1 MSDLLL
7 RIQNDL
13 VDAMKKRDDLRLS
26 VLRMLKSAAQM
37 AQIEKGKDI
46 PLTDDEVL
54 VLVRRLIK
62 QRNEAAEMYRSGG
75 APDRAQTELD
85 EIKVLDSY
93 QPEQLPEEEIIRIV
107 AEISS
112 QVGASGPKDLGK
124 VMGKAMAEV
133 KGRADGGKVKDLV
146 LKHLSSML

>member
-1 MSDLLL
+1 MD
-7 RIQNDL
+7 R
-13 VDAMKKRDDLRLS
+13 
-26 VLRMLKSAAQM
+26 
-37 AQIEKGKDI
+37 
-46 PLTDDEVL
+46 PC
-54 VLVRRLIK
+54 
-62 QRNEAAEMYRSGG
+62 G
-75 APDRAQTELD
+75 APDRAETELD
-85 EIKVLDSY
+85 EMKVLDSY

-112 QVGASGPKDLGK
+112 QVGASGPKDMGK

>member
-1 MSDLLL
+1 
-7 RIQNDL
+7 
-13 VDAMKKRDDLRLS
+13 MKKRDDLRLS

-112 QVGASGPKDLGK
+112 QVGASGPKDMGK

>member
-112 QVGASGPKDLGK
+112 QVGASGPKDMGK

>member
-1 MSDLLL
+1 M
-7 RIQNDL
+7 
-13 VDAMKKRDDLRLS
+13 VEAMKMRDDLRLS

-112 QVGASGPKDLGK
+112 QVGASGPKDMGK

>member
-13 VDAMKKRDDLRLS
+13 VEAMKMRDDLRLS

-46 PLTDDEVL
+46 PLTDDEVI

-62 QRNEAAEMYRSGG
+62 QRNEAAEMYKSGG
-75 APDRAQTELD
+75 AQDRAQKELD

-93 QPEQLPEEEIIRIV
+93 LPEQMPEEEIMKIITD
-107 AEISS
+107 ISS
-112 QVGASGPKDLGK
+112 QVGASGPKDMGK
-124 VMGKAMAEV
+124 VMGKTMAEL

-146 LKHLSSML
+146 LRHLSSL

>member
-13 VDAMKKRDDLRLS
+13 VEAMKMRDDLRLS

-46 PLTDDEVL
+46 PLTDDEVI

-62 QRNEAAEMYRSGG
+62 QRNEAAEMYKSGG
-75 APDRAQTELD
+75 AQDRAQKELD

-93 QPEQLPEEEIIRIV
+93 LPEQMPEEEIMKII
-107 AEISS
+107 ADIST
-112 QVGASGPKDLGK
+112 QVGASGPKDMGK
-124 VMGKAMAEV
+124 VMGKTMAEL

-146 LKHLSSML
+146 LRHLSSL

>member
-112 QVGASGPKDLGK
+112 QVGASGPKDMGK

-133 KGRADGGKVKDLV
+133 NGRADGGKVKDLV

>member
-93 QPEQLPEEEIIRIV
+93 QPEQLPEPAQLMKQR
-107 AEISS
+107 
-112 QVGASGPKDLGK
+112 K
-124 VMGKAMAEV
+124 
-133 KGRADGGKVKDLV
+133 RT
-146 LKHLSSML
+146 

>member
-46 PLTDDEVL
+46 PLTDEEVL

-112 QVGASGPKDLGK
+112 QVGASGPKDMGK

>member
-13 VDAMKKRDDLRLS
+13 VDAMKKREELRLS

-37 AQIEKGKDI
+37 AQIEKGKEV

-54 VLVRRLIK
+54 AIVRRLIK

-75 APDRAQTELD
+75 ASDRAERELE

-93 QPEQLPEEEIIRIV
+93 QPEQMSDEELEKIITD
-107 AEISS
+107 ISS
-112 QVGASGPKDLGK
+112 KAGASGPKDMGK
-124 VMGKAMAEV
+124 VMGKAMVEV
-133 KGRADGGKVKDLV
+133 KGRADGGRVKNLV
-146 LKHLSSML
+146 LKHLSSIS

>member
-54 VLVRRLIK
+54 VLERRLIK

-112 QVGASGPKDLGK
+112 QVGASGPKDMGK

>member
-1 MSDLLL
+1 
-7 RIQNDL
+7 
-13 VDAMKKRDDLRLS
+13 MKMRDDLRLS

-37 AQIEKGKDI
+37 AQIEKGKRY
-46 PLTDDEVL
+46 PLTDDEVI
-54 VLVRRLIK
+54 VLVRLIK

-112 QVGASGPKDLGK
+112 QVGASGPKDMGK

>member
-1 MSDLLL
+1 
-7 RIQNDL
+7 
-13 VDAMKKRDDLRLS
+13 MKKRDDLRLS

-93 QPEQLPEEEIIRIV
+93 QPEQLPEEAIIRIV

-112 QVGASGPKDLGK
+112 QVGASGPKDMGK